1 MPIRWCRASCATTLA
16 LTTARRCP
24 RFVSLPSR
32 QPPVARAHDVTL
44 IFQAEDPE
52 GEGED
57 DETEENSRA
66 IATQANKA
74 DMRHNIFSIYWNGRL
89 VAGQMLR
96 E

>member
-1 MPIRWCRASCATTLA
+1 
-16 LTTARRCP
+16 
-24 RFVSLPSR
+24 
-32 QPPVARAHDVTL
+32 VTL